1 MPPRGG
7 KAAAA
12 QRVSPLLVAAP
23 LLARARAPGMHSLAA
38 NHLLAVVLA
47 RQRGDCNGRGDEKRR
62 RVGRRL
68 VVAAG
73 RPQRAAMGRQPAAP
87 GSAGSTHAR
96 ARSRRRAGAGRGAAW
111 TPSGCCSPTACGLRV
126 GGKAARR
133 LGWRRRVTALGR
145 ARGRSRKTHHP
156 PAACRQK
163 SGAADPA
170 GCPPYP
176 GSWPSRCEHRGAG
189 AGQAGTEGG
198 RGRAR
203 VATGGG
209 GRCARQ
215 AAKARGGGRWRT
227 HPSIVSDGSTSSVIV
242 LPVRV
247 FTKICREGE
256 QGGQGGGAR

>member
-87 GSAGSTHAR
+87 GSAGTHAR

-176 GSWPSRCEHRGAG
+176 GSWPSRCAH
-189 AGQAGTEGG
+189 GG
-198 RGRAR
+198 REPGRRAR
-203 VATGGG
+203 RVAAAA
-209 GRCARQ
+209 RAWRQ
-215 AAKARGGGRWRT
+215 AAAGAARARPQRRAAAA
-227 HPSIVSDGSTSSVIV
+227 D
-242 LPVRV
+242 
-247 FTKICREGE
+247 
-256 QGGQGGGAR
+256 GARTPRSCRTARHRA